1 MIIAKIHT
9 TSFNPDK
16 QVSVWKET
24 ELEELNE
31 EGLREAAHQC
41 DRLKEEITDKLEALR
56 AAECQDENC
65 PTRLKHRH

>member
-1 MIIAKIHT
+1 MIIARIHT
-9 TSFNPDK
+9 NSFDPATK
-16 QVSVWKET
+16 ASVWKET

-56 AAECQDENC
+56 AAECQDEDC
-65 PTRLKHRH
+65 PSRLKHRH